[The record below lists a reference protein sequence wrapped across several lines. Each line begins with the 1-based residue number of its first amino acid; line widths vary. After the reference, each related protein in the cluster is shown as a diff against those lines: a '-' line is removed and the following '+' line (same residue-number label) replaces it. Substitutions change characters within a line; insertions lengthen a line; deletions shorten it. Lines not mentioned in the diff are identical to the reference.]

1 MARLAV
7 TVPSTRPRFHPSLR
21 RVRRIVQVFFL
32 AAFVY
37 LAFAAIVPLP
47 AYPVDL
53 FFRLDPLAQLTASI
67 GGRTLSPYLLWALPI
82 VVLTLALG
90 RVFCGWICPL
100 GTTLDVFRF
109 DDRARRRERAG
120 LRPLNELVLLGVL
133 VGVAVGFLAFAI
145 LDPITLLMRATTAAI
160 IPGLN
165 LAITGVLRTL
175 YDAGIAPDLVGEADA
190 LFHPAILP
198 TQQQTYRLGAL
209 LFGLLAGVVALDLV
223 TPRFWCRY
231 LCPLGALLGLLGR
244 ITPLR
249 KVVGPGCTRCGQCL
263 AQCKMG
269 AISPK
274 TLAADPAECVQCFDC
289 RDVCPERAI
298 GLSVGTPSPRYS
310 PSRRRFLAGTSVAA
324 VVVVASRVDATA
336 VGQDQYLIR
345 PPGAVGDFLSR
356 CIRCSQCIKVCPTSG
371 LQPAGFES
379 GLEGFFSPVLVPR
392 LGYCDWN
399 CTSCGQVCPTGAIQR
414 LDLQSKRQT
423 VIGQAYVDQNRC
435 IPWADSKDCVVC
447 QEMCPTTPKAIVGD
461 DVQVSDGQGG
471 TRTLRRPRVE
481 RERCVGC
488 GICEARCPVPR
499 QAAIKVFAKDDPR
512 LLERRM

>member
-1 MARLAV
+1 MARPAV
-7 TVPSTRPRFHPSLR
+7 SAPTVRSTVRLSLR
-21 RVRRIVQVFFL
+21 RVRRIVQVFCL

-47 AYPVDL
+47 AFPVDL
-53 FFRLDPLAQLTASI
+53 VFRLDPLAALSASI
-67 GGRTLSPYLLWALPI
+67 GARTVSPYALWALP
-82 VVLTLALG
+82 VVVATVLLG
-90 RVFCGWICPL
+90 RAFCGWVCPL

-109 DDRARRRERAG
+109 DDRRHRRDRAA
-120 LRPLNELVLLGVL
+120 LRPLNELLLLAVL
-133 VGVAVGFLAFAI
+133 VGAAVGFLAFAV
-145 LDPITLLMRATTAAI
+145 LDPITLLMRATSTAVL
-160 IPGLN
+160 PGLN
-165 LAITGVLRTL
+165 VAITGVLRTL
-175 YDAGIAPDLVGEADA
+175 YDAGIAPDLVAEADA
-190 LFHPAILP
+190 LVHPAILP

-231 LCPLGALLGLLGR
+231 LCPLGSLLGLLGR

-249 KVVGPGCTRCGQCL
+249 KVVGPGCNRCAQCF

-298 GLSVGTPSPRYS
+298 GLSFGVPSPKYS
-310 PSRRRFLAGTSVAA
+310 PSRRRFLAGTRLAA
-324 VVVVASRVDATA
+324 AGVVAFRVDASA
-336 VGQDQYLIR
+336 VGQDSYLIR
-345 PPGAVGDFLSR
+345 PPGSVDGFLAR

-371 LQPAGFES
+371 LQPAGLES

-399 CTSCGQVCPTGAIQR
+399 CTSCGQVCPTGTIQR
-414 LDLQSKRQT
+414 LELDVKRQT
-423 VIGQAYVDQNRC
+423 VIGKAYIDQNRC
-435 IPWADSKDCVVC
+435 IPWADLKDCIVC
-447 QEMCPTTPKAIVGD
+447 QEMCPTTPKAVILD
-461 DVQVSDGQGG
+461 EAQIADGQGG
-471 TRTLRRPRVE
+471 TRTLKRPRVE

-488 GICEARCPVPR
+488 GICESRCPVPR
-499 QAAIKVFAKDDPR
+499 QAAIRVYAKGDPR
-512 LLERRM
+512 LLERRA